1 MSGSPDLWNEY
12 VAEAT
17 GFAIYGLDAPTGDL
31 GAVFEELAQSGGT
44 ESDPIAWH
52 VDEGV
57 LQVTVR
63 ALRNVGARRDEMISQ
78 AVGWIL
84 GNTEA
89 EDQMAKLRLTYRLA
103 EAKVLIGLVAHPPF
117 ETPGDARFLELLRLT
132 DETNG
137 FLFNG
142 SRFRDAGGTDLA
154 WPASAS
160 QQTSRRRWR
169 FLRHRSRRP

>member
-31 GAVFEELAQSGGT
+31 GAVFEALAQSGGT
-44 ESDPIAWH
+44 ESEPIAWPAN
-52 VDEGV
+52 EGD
-57 LQVTVR
+57 LQITLRV
-63 ALRNVGARRDEMISQ
+63 LRNVGARRDEMISQ

-103 EAKVLIGLVAHPPF
+103 ESTVLIGLVAHPPLAA
-117 ETPGDARFLELLRLT
+117 PGGARFVELLRLT
-132 DETNG
+132 AETNG

-142 SRFRDAGGTDLA
+142 SRVRDAGGTDLA
-154 WPASAS
+154 WPASS
-160 QQTSRRRWR
+160 PQQTSGRGWR
-169 FLRHRSRRP
+169 FLRPSTRRP